1 MAICGKNEALD
12 KVKDKAKELKDL
24 LQGGKDQLASMQAKL
39 DGIKA
44 DLKSF
49 LPEIPSIDSLQA
61 ELAALESINDPTGL
75 TAKLAEL
82 KEKYGDK
89 LPNFDG
95 IISDLGLDSFP
106 PEINLS
112 NICSLVPNVV
122 IKNGVISIEPNEP
135 KIPEEEPVKEE
146 PAPVVEKLEEEY
158 NKDYM
163 TFLYQAS
170 TKNAIAKRAKTVSTK
185 KNIQQKFY
193 DLTWPELLIEL
204 AAAGGSTFDDLKYL
218 SYTEAELKEE
228 QKKLLSKY
236 PDITWD
242 FKTEGQIWAKKYAE
256 FKSSDIGANT
266 GSFSTAATELVAK
279 RLKKL
284 EQS

>member
-1 MAICGKNEALD
+1 MAICGESTALNSVKD
-12 KVKDKAKELKDL
+12 KVKDLKSL
-24 LQGGKDQLASMQAKL
+24 LQGGKDQLAAMQSKL

-89 LPNFDG
+89 IPNFDG

-112 NICSLVPNVV
+112 NICSLVPNAVV
-122 IKNGVISIEPNEP
+122 KDGVLSVEPNEP

-158 NKDYM
+158 NRHYM
-163 TFLYQAS
+163 IFLHQL
-170 TKNAIAKRAKTVSTK
+170 TTNRIAKQAKTISEK
-185 KNIQQKFY
+185 KKIQQHFL
-193 DLTWPELLIEL
+193 DLTWAEKFIEV
-204 AAAGGSTFDDLKYL
+204 ASAGGSTFDKLKFV
-218 SYTEAELKEE
+218 SYTEAQLKEE

-242 FKTEGQIWAKKYAE
+242 FKTEGQIWAKTYAE

>member
-1 MAICGKNEALD
+1 M
-12 KVKDKAKELKDL
+12 
-24 LQGGKDQLASMQAKL
+24 
-39 DGIKA
+39 
-44 DLKSF
+44 KS
-49 LPEIPSIDSLQA
+49 
-61 ELAALESINDPTGL
+61 
-75 TAKLAEL
+75 
-82 KEKYGDK
+82 
-89 LPNFDG
+89 
-95 IISDLGLDSFP
+95 
-106 PEINLS
+106 
-112 NICSLVPNVV
+112 V
-122 IKNGVISIEPNEP
+122 
-135 KIPEEEPVKEE
+135 
-146 PAPVVEKLEEEY
+146 EY
-158 NKDYM
+158 NGRK
-163 TFLYQAS
+163 QK
-170 TKNAIAKRAKTVSTK
+170 TKKPAFNHQTEGGIERQKKGQK

-242 FKTEGQIWAKKYAE
+242 FKTEGQIWEKKYAE

-284 EQS
+284 EQSQK